1 VKRTDTEATDLIEL
15 ARLCGLQTSYLGAN
29 DSPRLADP
37 EVLVALLR
45 VLGEPIEA
53 SHDARRLIEERR
65 RRGAQQLIEPV
76 IVVRDAEPLKFR
88 FTVPATWDARAAW
101 FTVEFED
108 GSVMRKKL
116 LADAEA
122 PKQFVVAQDTFYRYE
137 VPSFLGVEATP
148 FGYHSLSVE
157 VTHASRGTR
166 SATSLIVSA
175 PRCPQAKRGWGV
187 FMPQHAL
194 RTESDWGVG
203 SYSDLAALGEWI
215 GGLGGTMIGGLPL
228 YPTFDET
235 PIDPSPYRPVSRL
248 AYNEL
253 FIDATIAP
261 ELAGS
266 EVARDLLA
274 STAFQRRLDAV
285 RDSTLV
291 DYEEVARLHRQI
303 LEPLAE
309 TLFASNSPRRAAFE
323 EFMVRHP
330 ELMAYAQ
337 FRTAVDTL
345 GRDVVAKSSAIPEFS
360 RSDPTLR
367 YYAYGQWVACE
378 QLSAAVEGA
387 GFYADLPV
395 GSHPDGFD
403 PYWSP
408 RSFLTNAKCGSPPD
422 PFLEAGQDW
431 GFPPPHPDGIRED
444 GYRYLR
450 SMLARALHAASVLR
464 IDHVMGLQRLYIMP
478 DDEDAQ
484 HGAYLSYR
492 PEEMNAVVSLEA
504 HRHGAV
510 VVGEDLGTVPEGV
523 RERMADDRMLRSWVF
538 EMESTLDDPLP
549 ELPSGVLATLAT
561 HDMPRFSTFL
571 WGHDID
577 DAESRQQL
585 SADQARARRAQRAL
599 LREALFSTLNIP
611 VLTNDELTNAARR
624 GCLEHLAASAA
635 LLVQVDLE
643 ELWGEDQPQNRP
655 GTIEG
660 NWRRRARL
668 TLEEAQVDDAVVS
681 MLRLINELR
690 RVAA

>member
-1 VKRTDTEATDLIEL
+1 VKRTDTEATDLVEL
-15 ARLCGLQTSYLGAN
+15 ARLCGLQTSYLSAN
-29 DSPRLADP
+29 DRPHQADLD
-37 EVLVALLR
+37 VLVALLR
-45 VLGEPIEA
+45 LLGEPIEA
-53 SHDARRLIEERR
+53 AHDARQLTEERR
-65 RRGAQQLIEPV
+65 RRAAQQMIEPV
-76 IVVRDAEPLKFR
+76 IVVRDTAPLMFGVN
-88 FTVPATWDARAAW
+88 VPKSWDAHAAW
-101 FTVEFED
+101 FTIEFED
-108 GSVMRKKL
+108 GSTQRRKL
-116 LADAEA
+116 LADAE
-122 PKQFVVAQDTFYRYE
+122 PPEQFVVAQETYLRYE
-137 VPSFLGVEATP
+137 VPSFLGVEAMP

-157 VTHASRGTR
+157 ITDASRGT
-166 SATSLIVSA
+166 STATSLIVSA

-194 RTESDWGVG
+194 RTSSDWGVG
-203 SYSDLAALGEWI
+203 SYSDLASLGEWI
-215 GGLGGTMIGGLPL
+215 NSLGGTMIGGLPL
-228 YPTFDET
+228 YPTFDES

-253 FIDATIAP
+253 FIDPTITP

-266 EVARDLLA
+266 EAARDLLA

-285 RDSTLV
+285 RASTLV

-303 LEPLAE
+303 LEPLADALL
-309 TLFASNSPRRAAFE
+309 TSSSPRRAAFE
-323 EFMVRHP
+323 QFMVRHP

-337 FRTAVDTL
+337 FRTAVDAL
-345 GRDVVAKSSAIPEFS
+345 GRDVVAKSAAVPDYSL
-360 RSDPTLR
+360 SDPTLR

-378 QLSAAVEGA
+378 QLSAAVEGV

-408 RSFLTNAKCGSPPD
+408 RSFLSNTKCGSPPD
-422 PFLEAGQDW
+422 PFFEAGQDW
-431 GFPPPHPDGIRED
+431 RFPPPHPEGIRED
-444 GYRYLR
+444 GYHYLR
-450 SMLARALHAASVLR
+450 GMLRRALHSASVLR

-478 DDEDAQ
+478 EDESAQ

-492 PEEMNAVVSLEA
+492 PEEMSAVVSLEA
-504 HRHGAV
+504 HRHGAI

-538 EMESTLDDPLP
+538 EMESTLKDPLP
-549 ELPSGVLATLAT
+549 DLPSGVLATLAT

-577 DAESRQQL
+577 DAEARQHL
-585 SADQARARRAQRAL
+585 SAEEASARRAQRAL
-599 LREALFSTLNIP
+599 LREALFSALNIP
-611 VLTNDELTNAARR
+611 VLTNEELTFAARR

-668 TLEEAQVDDAVVS
+668 SFEEARADDAVVS

-690 RVAA
+690 KVAA